1 VPAMCSVGRHNTR
14 LVPSH
19 PPTVRRRANATVIVK
34 FWLCL
39 QVVAALPTRM
49 RVGLLAFG
57 AAVAAFDLTRAGVA
71 AAHVSPG
78 HFAASEATVAGLRA
92 RRAAHVVPLSA
103 CRGAV
108 EAAIRSMRHASG
120 LSITCSVACTQAA
133 CCFLERISGRH
144 QATLP
149 ACAASERRC
158 VCLGAGWTAEPM
170 IHAIEQ

>member
-1 VPAMCSVGRHNTR
+1 
-14 LVPSH
+14 
-19 PPTVRRRANATVIVK
+19 
-34 FWLCL
+34 
-39 QVVAALPTRM
+39 VVAALPARV

-78 HFAASEATVAGLRA
+78 HCAASLRA

-120 LSITCSVACTQAA
+120 LSITCSVACMGPGS
-133 CCFLERISGRH
+133 FG
-144 QATLP
+144 
-149 ACAASERRC
+149 
-158 VCLGAGWTAEPM
+158 VF
-170 IHAIEQ
+170 